1 MSDDDSSDLLN
12 GVNAIAK
19 YLNLTPRQVYHLAE
33 SGSLP
38 LFKFGGAGQWRGRK
52 STLSKHIDALE
63 CAAMKG
69 GEHREPL
76 PFTYRTVGRGG
87 QSKPP
92 S

>member
-1 MSDDDSSDLLN
+1 MNDDDSSDLLN

-38 LFKFGGAGQWRGRK
+38 LFKFGGTGQWRGRK

-63 CAAMKG
+63 RAAMKG
-69 GEHREPL
+69 GE
-76 PFTYRTVGRGG
+76 
-87 QSKPP
+87 
-92 S
+92 